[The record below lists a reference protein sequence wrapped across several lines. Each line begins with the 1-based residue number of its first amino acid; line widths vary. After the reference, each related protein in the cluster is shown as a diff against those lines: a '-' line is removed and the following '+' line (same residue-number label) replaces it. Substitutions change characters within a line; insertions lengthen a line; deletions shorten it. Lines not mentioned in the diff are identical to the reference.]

1 MKDPNIKSKPFDNLV
16 ESLDADK
23 EEEKRYELIQKFAI
37 AQALMGVDR
46 TLDWKRKI
54 IGKKPL
60 HESSIEDLTK
70 LIKKLRG
77 VYRWQREKQQENN

>member
-1 MKDPNIKSKPFDNLV
+1 
-16 ESLDADK
+16 
-23 EEEKRYELIQKFAI
+23 
-37 AQALMGVDR
+37 MGVDR

-77 VYRWQREKQQENN
+77 VYRWQRENQQEKN

>member
-37 AQALMGVDR
+37 AQAHMDVDR
-46 TLDWKRKI
+46 TLD
-54 IGKKPL
+54 
-60 HESSIEDLTK
+60 
-70 LIKKLRG
+70 
-77 VYRWQREKQQENN
+77 